1 MDFASLASALIAA
14 RIGQAQLAMAAR
26 LLRQPE
32 SADTSAVFKL
42 FVAANQ
48 NADQLAAAVQPGVG
62 EIVDRVA

>member
-32 SADTSAVFKL
+32 SADSSAVLKL
-42 FVAANQ
+42 IAAANQ
-48 NADQLAAAVQPGVG
+48 SANQLTAAVQPGVG
-62 EIVDRVA
+62 QIVDRMA